1 MIKTQEL
8 KQQMDDLSK
17 QNDMLLV
24 EFEQLKKMIMN
35 GGSQNSGDST
45 GGSGSSVGGRQESG
59 QSTDDGQQQSQ
70 DQNQDQNQD
79 QDQSGAGGG
88 QSTRRGASSGKRQQS
103 QDGQNQQDSSPGG
116 ANQQAQ
122 GSSRQQN
129 GSSGNNGSSAAVS
142 EMADDLY
149 VIKNMV
155 EQLERKTSQ
164 YVSEQ
169 TNQSLTE
176 KDVVNLVL
184 YLMNG
189 MIDWTSEFVGKNQSS
204 SGSSGPVQ

>member
-35 GGSQNSGDST
+35 GGSQNSGDSS
-45 GGSGSSVGGRQESG
+45 GGSGRSDGGQYESG

-70 DQNQDQNQD
+70 EHNQNQ
-79 QDQSGAGGG
+79 G
-88 QSTRRGASSGKRQQS
+88 QSRDGGSQSARRSASSGNRQQP
-103 QDGQNQQDSSPGG
+103 QGGQNQQDSSSGSE
-116 ANQQAQ
+116 NQQAQ
-122 GSSRQQN
+122 GSSQQQN

-169 TNQSLTE
+169 TNQSLSE

-204 SGSSGPVQ
+204 SGSSGPLQ

>member
-35 GGSQNSGDST
+35 GGSQNSDDS
-45 GGSGSSVGGRQESG
+45 SGSSGGGQYESG
-59 QSTDDGQQQSQ
+59 QSTDNGQQQSQ
-70 DQNQDQNQD
+70 DQNQNQNQNQD
-79 QDQSGAGGG
+79 QSGTGGSQSA
-88 QSTRRGASSGKRQQS
+88 RRSASSGKRQQS
-103 QDGQNQQDSSPGG
+103 QDGQNQQDSSSGG
-116 ANQQAQ
+116 GNQQAQ
-122 GSSRQQN
+122 GYSQQQN

>member
-35 GGSQNSGDST
+35 GGSQNSGDSS
-45 GGSGSSVGGRQESG
+45 GGSGSSDGGQYETG

-70 DQNQDQNQD
+70 DQNQNQG
-79 QDQSGAGGG
+79 QAGTGG
-88 QSTRRGASSGKRQQS
+88 SQSTRRSASSGNRQQS
-103 QDGQNQQDSSPGG
+103 QGGQNQQDSSSGSG
-116 ANQQAQ
+116 NQQAQ
-122 GSSRQQN
+122 GSSQQQN

-142 EMADDLY
+142 EMAGDLY

-204 SGSSGPVQ
+204 SGSSGPMQ

>member
-35 GGSQNSGDST
+35 GGSQNSGDSS
-45 GGSGSSVGGRQESG
+45 GGSARSDGGQYESG

-70 DQNQDQNQD
+70 DHNQNQ
-79 QDQSGAGGG
+79 G
-88 QSTRRGASSGKRQQS
+88 QSRDGGSQSARRSASSGNRQQS
-103 QDGQNQQDSSPGG
+103 QGGQNQQDSSSGSG
-116 ANQQAQ
+116 NQQAQ
-122 GSSRQQN
+122 GSSQQQN

-142 EMADDLY
+142 EMANDLY

-169 TNQSLTE
+169 TNQSLSE

-204 SGSSGPVQ
+204 SGSSGPLQ